1 MTQKQLRTEIE
12 KNIQF
17 WTHKETLK
25 GKEQQYKA
33 NIVIKGVKEAEV
45 FILIYPENN
54 NTFVKF
60 KTKQGIERDIKSY
73 EGTYSNLEHGKDFAI
88 DYAVKHLA
96 DKYK

>member
-1 MTQKQLRTEIE
+1 MTQKQLRAEIE

-17 WTHKETLK
+17 WTRKETLN

-60 KTKQGIERDIKSY
+60 KTKTIDLDIKSY
-73 EGTYSNLEHGKDFAI
+73 EGTYSNLEHGKEFAI
-88 DYAVKHLA
+88 DYAVKYLA